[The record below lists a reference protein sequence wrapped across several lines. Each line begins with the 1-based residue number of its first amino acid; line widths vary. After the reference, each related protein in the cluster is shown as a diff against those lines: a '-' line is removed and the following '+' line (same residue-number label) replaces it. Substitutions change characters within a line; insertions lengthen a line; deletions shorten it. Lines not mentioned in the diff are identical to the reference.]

1 MKKNHYFYLLI
12 LVLITLVSCN
22 STNITKHTED
32 IYFYNHLDKTIKV
45 EIFNGDG
52 MLNCEVAPHDTAF
65 FTTIEFSMEE
75 DVTYDIYPGELAYNN
90 FLMGI
95 NKINL
100 YYGSEKYVYS
110 EEHRDDIINLLHLE
124 RYWDVYFDESK
135 NNHYG
140 WEE

>member
-52 MLNCEVAPHDTAF
+52 MLNCEVAPH
-65 FTTIEFSMEE
+65 E
-75 DVTYDIYPGELAYNN
+75 DRKSV
-90 FLMGI
+90 
-95 NKINL
+95 
-100 YYGSEKYVYS
+100 V
-110 EEHRDDIINLLHLE
+110 
-124 RYWDVYFDESK
+124 
-135 NNHYG
+135 
-140 WEE
+140 